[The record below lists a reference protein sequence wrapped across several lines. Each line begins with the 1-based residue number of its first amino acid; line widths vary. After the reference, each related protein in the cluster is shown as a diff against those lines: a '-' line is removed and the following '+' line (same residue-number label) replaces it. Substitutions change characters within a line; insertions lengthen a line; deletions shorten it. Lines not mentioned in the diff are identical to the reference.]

1 MLPSAAVRHAGALPL
16 PICALP
22 LPSLPACPLCVCR
35 ERGKL
40 WDPASKQR
48 WGHDAFESLER
59 GEEPAQDD
67 YLQEVRRSW
76 LLAS

>member
-1 MLPSAAVRHAGALPL
+1 
-16 PICALP
+16 
-22 LPSLPACPLCVCR
+22 VCR